1 MPHRHVARH
10 DVVSLGELVIDL
22 VPTSLDREP
31 LFAARP
37 GGAPGNVAAGV
48 ARLGRSAAMLSR
60 VGPGAFGQLLIDAL
74 ERAGVDTAAVTRSA
88 HEPTALAVVSLHP
101 DGDRDFV
108 LYREAC
114 ADSRLVLDLPAP
126 DYLAATRVLHTGSLS
141 LATPVSAAAQRAAVA
156 QAGKAGALI
165 STDVNFR
172 PALWRDPAAMLATGR
187 EAVAAANIVKVSA
200 DELFALTGANDIAAA
215 ALVLWHPRL
224 RLLAVTAGAGGA
236 SLFTADGRIDIAGF
250 AVPVLDTVGCG
261 DAFMAA
267 LLVGLLAAG
276 SPVPDA
282 RTLERIGRYASAA
295 GAVMAGVAGA
305 MENMPRHDQIVA
317 LLRTHGFEAPPGL
330 KTGP

>member
-10 DVVSLGELVIDL
+10 DVVTLGELVIDL

-31 LFAARP
+31 LLAVRP

-48 ARLGRSAAMLSR
+48 ARLGGAAAVLSR
-60 VGPGAFGQLLIDAL
+60 VGPGALGQLLIDAL
-74 ERAGVDTAAVTRSA
+74 ARAGVDTAAVTRSS
-88 HEPTALAVVSLHP
+88 HEPTALAVVSLNP

-108 LYREAC
+108 LYREGC
-114 ADSRLVLDLPAP
+114 ADSRLVLEPPALG
-126 DYLAATRVLHTGSLS
+126 YLATTRILHTGSLS
-141 LATPVSAAAQRAAVA
+141 LATPVSAAAQRQAVA
-156 QAGKAGALI
+156 RAGAAGALI

-200 DELFALTGANDIAAA
+200 DELFALAGASDTAAA
-215 ALVLWHPRL
+215 AKAVWHPRL
-224 RLLAVTAGAGGA
+224 QLLAVTAGPGGA
-236 SLFTADGRIDIAGF
+236 SLFTADRRIDVAGF

-305 MENMPRHDQIVA
+305 MENMPRHEQVA
-317 LLRTHGFEAPPGL
+317 ALMRTHGFEPPPGL
-330 KTGP
+330 PG